1 MKNLLLTACILFLS
15 VSTVHAQEAETT
27 KVEKE
32 KQTKISF
39 KIKEHSKAD
48 IYVDGKKFDFDIA
61 LLDQTKIA
69 SVAVIKGAQA
79 LKDYNAPNGVLLIET
94 IKSGDSNEAS
104 SLFATK
110 NIDEQPLVII
120 DGTVS
125 TQAMLKDLSPAD
137 IEHIIIWKGK
147 KAIEKYNAPNGVVD
161 ITTKKGKK
169 NKK

>member
-15 VSTVHAQEAETT
+15 VSTIHAQEAKTITAEKDKGT
-27 KVEKE
+27 KL
-32 KQTKISF
+32 SF
-39 KIKEHSKAD
+39 TIKEHSKAAV
-48 IYVDGKKFDFDIA
+48 YVDGKKFDFDIE

-104 SLFATK
+104 SFFTTK
-110 NIDEQPLVII
+110 NIDKQPLVII

-125 TQAMLKDLSPAD
+125 TQAMLKNLSPDD
-137 IEHIIIWKGK
+137 IKQIDVLKGK
-147 KAIEKYNAPNGVVD
+147 KSIEKYDAPNGAIV
-161 ITTKKGKK
+161 ITTKKGAEKEE
-169 NKK
+169 